1 MFVCLSVYLS
11 IQPTCVG
18 ESIKLDLK
26 KFGDWGVGD
35 LDLLANSR
43 GERDLVLFVDGDF
56 NPVLSLFILLI
67 IVLEVIS

>member
-43 GERDLVLFVDGDF
+43 GEGDLVLSVGDF
-56 NPVLSLFILLI
+56 NPALSIFILLI
-67 IVLEVIS
+67 IVFRSN